1 MLRRN
6 EIRLESV
13 NVGNEM
19 QVWAPQLVT
28 HLHHCTFL
36 QTDLYSYHLT
46 AGIDQALDLGEL
58 FFLYFKSE
66 QSVGEVHWVTSNSLS
81 LLVTRD
87 SCLREVNYSQKS
99 EKVEI
104 FRFLKLLVEIT
115 SLFEEFMVVFKN
127 KNPALVIAFP

>member
-1 MLRRN
+1 M
-6 EIRLESV
+6 
-13 NVGNEM
+13 
-19 QVWAPQLVT
+19 
-28 HLHHCTFL
+28 
-36 QTDLYSYHLT
+36 T

-81 LLVTRD
+81 LLVTRV

-115 SLFEEFMVVFKN
+115 SLFEEFMVVFKK